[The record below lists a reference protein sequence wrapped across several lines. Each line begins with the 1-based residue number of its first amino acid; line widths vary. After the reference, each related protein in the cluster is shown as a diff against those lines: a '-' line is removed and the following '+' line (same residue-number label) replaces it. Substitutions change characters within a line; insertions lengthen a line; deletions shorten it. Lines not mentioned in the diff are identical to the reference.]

1 MGSKS
6 KFYADIMALNEEVT
20 GSCHLCVVKMP
31 NDETI
36 KFIVDCGLFQ
46 ETEYYKYNES
56 LPFNCD
62 ELAFELTT
70 HNHTDHIGR
79 FPLLVKLGFRNP
91 IYTTEFTKVLMKES
105 LRDSCGILSQ
115 VARRNNTTPLY
126 DSNDLQKTLELVKS
140 LPYFEEIQVH
150 EHVKVTFLD
159 NGHLPG
165 AALILV
171 RVFYPGEEDIIMLF
185 TGDYSNH
192 STFLNVEAIP
202 KHVLDLPLTIIQE
215 STYAKTYSNSV
226 KKVFRQNILKAVSEG
241 KTIIIPAFSLGRTQ
255 ELMLEV
261 KNMQDS
267 GELDENIP
275 VYSDGKLSKM
285 YTSIYISKSA
295 MFKEE
300 AKDFVPK
307 NFKFVDKETRSNLIT
322 NTGCKI
328 IITSSGMGT
337 YGPAPQYISAY
348 ISNENALIHFVGYPA
363 QGTLS
368 RKLKDAKKEDFVKVG
383 SVMKQKMCDIQ
394 YTTEFSSHAKLDEIL
409 DFLKQFKNIKLILIN
424 HGEYEC
430 KENLAKQVILGNL
443 SKDVAIESRST
454 FYRINQY
461 GLMKELTTKFL

>member
-6 KFYADIMALNEEVT
+6 KLYADIMALNEEVT
-20 GSCHLCVVKMP
+20 GSCHLCVVKTP
-31 NDETI
+31 NDKTI

-79 FPLLVKLGFRNP
+79 FPLLVKHGFSNP
-91 IYTTEFTKVLMKES
+91 IYTSEFTKDLIKES
-105 LRDSCGILSQ
+105 LQDSCGILSQ
-115 VARRNNTTPLY
+115 VARRNHTTPLY
-126 DSNDLQKTLELVKS
+126 NAADLKTTLELVKS

-165 AALILV
+165 AVLILV
-171 RVFYPGEEDIIMLF
+171 RVFYPGEEDIFMLF
-185 TGDYSNH
+185 TGDYSKH
-192 STFLNVEAIP
+192 STFLNVEDIP
-202 KHVLDLPLTIIQE
+202 KYVLDLPLTIIQE

-226 KKVFRQNILKAVSEG
+226 KKVFRHNILKGVSEG

-255 ELMLEV
+255 EVMLEL
-261 KNMQDS
+261 KNMQDT

-275 VYSDGKLSKM
+275 VYLDGKLSRI
-285 YTSIYISKSA
+285 YTNIYISKSH
-295 MFKEE
+295 MFKDE

-307 NFKFVDKETRSNLIT
+307 NFKFVDKETRSNVIA
-322 NTGCKI
+322 NTECKI
-328 IITSSGMGT
+328 IITSSGNAT

-348 ISNENALIHFVGYPA
+348 VSNENALIHFVGYPA
-363 QGTLS
+363 KGSLA
-368 RKLKDAKKEDFVKVG
+368 RKLKDKKEDFVKVG
-383 SVMKQKMCDIQ
+383 SIMKQKMCDIE

-409 DFLKQFKNIKLILIN
+409 DFLKQFKNIKLVLIN
-424 HGEYEC
+424 HGENDC
-430 KENLAKQVILGNL
+430 KENLAKQVILGKL
-443 SKDVAIESRST
+443 AKDVAVESRFT
-454 FYRINQY
+454 FNRIGPY
-461 GLMKELTTKFL
+461 GFIKELTTKFL